1 MITDENVAIERCV
14 KMIKEGKS
22 HPSTEKNWTSRA
34 THSVYTATGP
44 RRLPSFRRSVK
55 DLHKRGLRSNICR
68 RCKVKE

>member
-1 MITDENVAIERCV
+1 MITDENIAIDRCV
-14 KMIKEGKS
+14 RMIKEGKVTS
-22 HPSTEKNWTSRA
+22 ITEKNWTSRA
-34 THSVYTATGP
+34 IHSAYTATGP